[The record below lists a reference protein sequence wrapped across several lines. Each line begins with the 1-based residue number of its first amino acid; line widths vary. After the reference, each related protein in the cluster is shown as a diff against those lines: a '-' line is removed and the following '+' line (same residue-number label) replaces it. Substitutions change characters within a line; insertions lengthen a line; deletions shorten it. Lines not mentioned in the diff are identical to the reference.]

1 MIMGAISDLSWDT
14 EGGPMTIK
22 QRGTRE
28 MLTALEMGDQS
39 EVEKHRERDIY
50 SDFIDICL
58 LFLFFC
64 LIYSFII
71 VVMIYI
77 LKKVKK

>member
-39 EVEKHRERDIY
+39 EVGLERDM
-50 SDFIDICL
+50 L
-58 LFLFFC
+58 LFF
-64 LIYSFII
+64 IKYSFII
-71 VVMIYI
+71 VLMIYI
-77 LKKVKK
+77 YIYI